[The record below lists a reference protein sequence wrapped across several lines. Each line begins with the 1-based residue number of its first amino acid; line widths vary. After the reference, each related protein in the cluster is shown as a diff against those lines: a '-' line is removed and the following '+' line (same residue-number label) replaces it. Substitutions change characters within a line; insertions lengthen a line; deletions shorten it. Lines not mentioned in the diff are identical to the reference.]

1 MPGRRARMGTAQIMD
16 AFPSG
21 KQIIFQRQKTDFLP
35 GIRSAARGWLTREDC
50 GRGFWGHPPGPTG
63 GMSIPC
69 LPSRFIASKHTQI
82 RRTKVPSG
90 RFPQGSFF
98 WHEKVETKKHCSFS
112 WTLYFRG
119 HFWKE
124 ATKYS
129 SYIWAKF
136 KVLRQSV
143 FLMPSIL
150 WKFIVIR
157 SW

>member
-1 MPGRRARMGTAQIMD
+1 MPGRPARMSTAQIMD
-16 AFPSG
+16 AFPSS

-35 GIRSAARGWLTREDC
+35 GVCSAARGWLTTEDC
-50 GRGFWGHPPGPTG
+50 GRGFRGHPPGPTG
-63 GMSIPC
+63 GMSVPC

-82 RRTKVPSG
+82 REQKFLLVDFPKGLLTRT
-90 RFPQGSFF
+90 
-98 WHEKVETKKHCSFS
+98 EVETKKHCSFS